1 MKSSSSKMNVLLVAI
16 YLTITLSTSLSFFL
30 MIRYLNDKPFGRQ
43 VITDKL
49 IIGLMLAIL
58 FSIIFLSSV
67 IILRELIGPFSE
79 LLTWGVLVLQ
89 QFLQC
94 FFGWSLLSFQ
104 VASFC
109 NVFFIDR

>member
-1 MKSSSSKMNVLLVAI
+1 
-16 YLTITLSTSLSFFL
+16 
-30 MIRYLNDKPFGRQ
+30 
-43 VITDKL
+43 
-49 IIGLMLAIL
+49 MLAIL

-89 QFLQC
+89 QFLQS